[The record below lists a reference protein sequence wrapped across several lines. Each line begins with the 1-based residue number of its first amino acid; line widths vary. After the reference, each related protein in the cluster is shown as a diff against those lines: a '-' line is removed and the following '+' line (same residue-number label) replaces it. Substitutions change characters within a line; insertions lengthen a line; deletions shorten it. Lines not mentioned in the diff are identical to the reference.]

1 MTHMS
6 VINNISTWICWFNRI
21 QIHVLQYYET
31 DKSVALLEEAI
42 SEPLDEKK
50 AIEVATKILAQACRL
65 DSSPKGE
72 GEGDVDPDSMI
83 DLYII
88 SSNGDD
94 KQSLVRR
101 TISI

>member
-1 MTHMS
+1 M
-6 VINNISTWICWFNRI
+6 
-21 QIHVLQYYET
+21 
-31 DKSVALLEEAI
+31 LEEAI

-50 AIEVATKILAQACRL
+50 AIEIATKILSQACRL
-65 DSSPKGE
+65 GSSLKGEGE

>member
-1 MTHMS
+1 M
-6 VINNISTWICWFNRI
+6 
-21 QIHVLQYYET
+21 
-31 DKSVALLEEAI
+31 LEEAI

-50 AIEVATKILAQACRL
+50 AIEIATRILSQACRL
-65 DSSPKGE
+65 GSSPKGEGEGE

>member
-1 MTHMS
+1 M
-6 VINNISTWICWFNRI
+6 
-21 QIHVLQYYET
+21 
-31 DKSVALLEEAI
+31 LEDAI

-50 AIEVATKILAQACRL
+50 AIEIATRILSQACRL
-65 DSSPKGE
+65 GSSPKGEGE